1 MTVTRLDPNRSPRT
15 METVTES
22 ELRPDR
28 RAERRADRKAK
39 SRAEILDAAEKVFG
53 EDGIRDGSL
62 RKIAELAG
70 FSPAAIYLF
79 FENKQ
84 DLLSETCI
92 RRADEWDNVVREV
105 AESDMDPMD
114 KVHRVIDLGI
124 AFFGERPHFRLL
136 LRHIRGG
143 PAVTGPVLA
152 EFADNVDARYLEVV
166 LLVARIIHEGQAG
179 DQIRPGNDRS
189 VAHLFL
195 VLLNEFVLFGV
206 NSDESNLGI
215 LTAGQFHDFIDGAL
229 RSPSWPNSPSS
240 SNNETRHGRPVSTA
254 RDTGSRRRTE
264 K

>member
-1 MTVTRLDPNRSPRT
+1 
-15 METVTES
+15 METVKES
-22 ELRPDR
+22 DVQPDR
-28 RAERRADRKAK
+28 RAERRESRRAA

-53 EDGIRDGSL
+53 EHGIRDGSL

-92 RRADEWDNVVREV
+92 RRADEWDAVVREV
-105 AESDMDPMD
+105 AVSDMEPLG
-114 KVHRVIDLGI
+114 KIHQIIDLGI
-124 AFFGERPHFRLL
+124 DFFTDRPHFRLL

-166 LLVARIIHEGQAG
+166 LHLARVVRQGQAVG
-179 DQIRPGNDRS
+179 QIRPGNDRS
-189 VAHLFL
+189 IAHLFL

-206 NSDESNLGI
+206 NSDESNLGT
-215 LTAGQFHDFIDGAL
+215 LTAGQFHDFIDGAF
-229 RSPSWPNSPSS
+229 RDPSWS
-240 SNNETRHGRPVSTA
+240 G
-254 RDTGSRRRTE
+254 
-264 K
+264 

>member
-1 MTVTRLDPNRSPRT
+1 VTMALLAANDSPPT
-15 METVTES
+15 MEAVNES
-22 ELRPDR
+22 DVQLDR
-28 RAERRADRKAK
+28 RAERRASRRAE

-92 RRADEWDNVVREV
+92 RRADEWDGVVRGV
-105 AESDMDPMD
+105 AESDIDPLD
-114 KVHRVIDLGI
+114 KVHQIIDLGI
-124 AFFGERPHFRLL
+124 DFFTDRPHFRLL

-166 LLVARIIHEGQAG
+166 LHLARVVQEGQASG
-179 DQIRPGNDRS
+179 QLRAGNDRS
-189 VAHLFL
+189 LAHLFL

-206 NSDESNLGI
+206 NSDESNLGT
-215 LTAGQFHDFIDGAL
+215 LSPGQFHDFIDGAL
-229 RSPSWPNSPSS
+229 RNPSWS
-240 SNNETRHGRPVSTA
+240 G
-254 RDTGSRRRTE
+254 
-264 K
+264 

>member
-1 MTVTRLDPNRSPRT
+1 MITARLAPNGSAPT
-15 METVTES
+15 METVNES
-22 ELRPDR
+22 DVQVDR
-28 RAERRADRKAK
+28 RAERRASRRAE

-92 RRADEWDNVVREV
+92 RRADEWDSVVRDV
-105 AESDMDPMD
+105 ADSDMDPLD
-114 KVHRVIDLGI
+114 KVHKVIDLGI
-124 AFFGERPHFRLL
+124 DFFTDRPHFRLL

-166 LLVARIIHEGQAG
+166 LHIARIVQEGQAAE
-179 DQIRPGNDRS
+179 QIRPGNDRS
-189 VAHLFL
+189 IAHLFL

-206 NSDESNLGI
+206 NSDESNLGV
-215 LTAGQFHDFIDGAL
+215 LTAQQFHDFIDGAL
-229 RSPSWPNSPSS
+229 RNPS
-240 SNNETRHGRPVSTA
+240 
-254 RDTGSRRRTE
+254 
-264 K
+264 

>member
-1 MTVTRLDPNRSPRT
+1 MTATKLAPNGSGPS
-15 METVTES
+15 METVDES
-22 ELRPDR
+22 DVQLDR
-28 RAERRADRKAK
+28 RAERRA
-39 SRAEILDAAEKVFG
+39 SRRAESRTEILDAAEKVFG

-92 RRADEWDNVVREV
+92 RRADEWDAVVREV
-105 AESDMDPMD
+105 ADGDLSPLD
-114 KVHRVIDLGI
+114 KVHRLIDLGI
-124 AFFGERPHFRLL
+124 DFFSDRPHFRLL

-166 LLVARIIHEGQAG
+166 LRMARIIQEGQAAS
-179 DQIRPGNDRS
+179 QIRPGNDRS
-189 VAHLFL
+189 IAHLFL
-195 VLLNEFVLFGV
+195 VLLNEFVLLGV

-215 LTAGQFHDFIDGAL
+215 LTADQFHGFIDGAL
-229 RSPSWPNSPSS
+229 RSPS
-240 SNNETRHGRPVSTA
+240 
-254 RDTGSRRRTE
+254 
-264 K
+264 

>member
-1 MTVTRLDPNRSPRT
+1 MPTGLVPNGSPST

-22 ELRPDR
+22 DIQPDR
-28 RAERRADRKAK
+28 RAERRASRRAE

-79 FENKQ
+79 FANKQ

-92 RRADEWDNVVREV
+92 RRADEWDTVVREV
-105 AESDMDPMD
+105 AESGMDHLD
-114 KVHRVIDLGI
+114 KVHQVIDLGI
-124 AFFGERPHFRLL
+124 DFFADRPHFRLL

-166 LLVARIIHEGQAG
+166 LHIARIVREGQAA

-189 VAHLFL
+189 IAHLFL

-206 NSDESNLGI
+206 NSDESNLGT
-215 LTAGQFHDFIDGAL
+215 LTAEQFHTFIDGAL
-229 RSPSWPNSPSS
+229 RNP
-240 SNNETRHGRPVSTA
+240 T
-254 RDTGSRRRTE
+254 
-264 K
+264 